1 MADVAE
7 NDDLRMLRIE
17 QVLDLFPVSRVTLYR
32 MIRAGEFPE
41 PMKMGRTSLW
51 RRSHL
56 HRFVEERD
64 ILPDAPAAI
73 AVTSSKIRRGADL
86 I

>member
-56 HRFVEERD
+56 RRLIEERD
-64 ILPDAPAAI
+64 IPAVAPAAI
-73 AVTSSKIRRGADL
+73 AETSRKVRRGADL